1 MAAQPYK
8 AQYIHIRLHRMATNC
23 NFWFPDPTSLEK
35 PSIVIARGRCCSS
48 PIKVSPWDLKS
59 ARGISG
65 QTLLLCSGK
74 YVFTFTHICSLSL
87 VFKYSQNNGVTGEM
101 LPVSWCFDVF
111 FRSALGWMHLW
122 MKLFSCPYYP
132 PLRPFHLYVYTF
144 SYILSWLQQR
154 IIRTNTHVMLS
165 LLSTSRCLLSKLEPT
180 CGNLLVSTQCLGESE
195 NLNLSL
201 LSSSQRRH
209 QHNHHF

>member
-1 MAAQPYK
+1 MAGQPYK
-8 AQYIHIRLHRMATNC
+8 AQYIHIRLHRMATNICC
-23 NFWFPDPTSLEK
+23 NLWFPDPTSLEK

-101 LPVSWCFDVF
+101 LPVSWCLDVF

-122 MKLFSCPYYP
+122 MELFSCPYVHSIY
-132 PLRPFHLYVYTF
+132 LY
-144 SYILSWLQQR
+144 
-154 IIRTNTHVMLS
+154 THFLIS
-165 LLSTSRCLLSKLEPT
+165 CLDSKI
-180 CGNLLVSTQCLGESE
+180 NKES
-195 NLNLSL
+195 
-201 LSSSQRRH
+201 
-209 QHNHHF
+209 

>member
-87 VFKYSQNNGVTGEM
+87 VLKYSQNNGVNREM

-111 FRSALGWMHLW
+111 F
-122 MKLFSCPYYP
+122 
-132 PLRPFHLYVYTF
+132 
-144 SYILSWLQQR
+144 Q
-154 IIRTNTHVMLS
+154 IRTWMDVSLNGTIQLS
-165 LLSTSRCLLSKLEPT
+165 LISSFTSIPSICVHIFLYLVLTPRSTKNHKDKHPFYHYY
-180 CGNLLVSTQCLGESE
+180 
-195 NLNLSL
+195 
-201 LSSSQRRH
+201 RRAVACC
-209 QHNHHF
+209 QN

>member
-1 MAAQPYK
+1 MVDRQHK
-8 AQYIHIRLHRMATNC
+8 AQYIHIRSHRMATNICC

-87 VFKYSQNNGVTGEM
+87 VFKYSQNNGVNGEM
-101 LPVSWCFDVF
+101 LPVSWCLDVF
-111 FRSALGWMHLW
+111 LDPHLDGCISEW
-122 MKLFSCPYYP
+122 NYSVVLII
-132 PLRPFHLYVYTF
+132 LLYVLYIFRYTHF
-144 SYILSWLQQR
+144 LISCLD
-154 IIRTNTHVMLS
+154 
-165 LLSTSRCLLSKLEPT
+165 STINK
-180 CGNLLVSTQCLGESE
+180 
-195 NLNLSL
+195 
-201 LSSSQRRH
+201 
-209 QHNHHF
+209 